1 MTAKHFHN
9 STLNKHGVDVV
20 TDNGERFGIAC
31 PDERTAR
38 TLAAGPELLEAL
50 ERIVRSIDEM
60 ETVRDL
66 KGNEI
71 TIREEAREAI
81 NKATQP

>member
-1 MTAKHFHN
+1 MTTKHFHN

-38 TLAAGPELLEAL
+38 TLAAGALLEQIRADVMKL
-50 ERIVRSIDEM
+50 AKERDPDQLGTWGAIF
-60 ETVRDL
+60 
-66 KGNEI
+66 NE
-71 TIREEAREAI
+71 A
-81 NKATQP
+81 NKILPV

>member
-20 TDNGERFGIAC
+20 TDNGGKFGIAC

-38 TLAAGPELLEAL
+38 TLAAGVEAVRLLAE
-50 ERIVRSIDEM
+50 IVKCYENAQLPYS
-60 ETVRDL
+60 
-66 KGNEI
+66 
-71 TIREEAREAI
+71 AI
-81 NKATQP
+81 KNAQTLLNTLPA